1 MVSLFGCERMSGD
14 CCSSYFPQGDPWFW
28 PSWDLIEKGIMEN
41 RRVCLAFSQNHVGVS
56 SVQTLPGLSENS
68 ISTLQEPQANK
79 MEREIVDD
87 VAFII
92 SLSDLGKAVFNSKK

>member
-28 PSWDLIEKGIMEN
+28 PSWDLIKKGIMEN
-41 RRVCLAFSQNHVGVS
+41 RRSAWLFLRITLVCR
-56 SVQTLPGLSENS
+56 PC
-68 ISTLQEPQANK
+68 QAYRKIQFPPFKSLRANE

-92 SLSDLGKAVFNSKK
+92 SLSDLGKPVFNSKK